1 MTNLGKPVP
10 NNSRSIDL
18 DYDAIIIGAGIS
30 GLYQLYKLRKLGMHV
45 GVLKQ
50 EPVLVVPGT
59 GTGILGHVLIQRVI
73 HMDFRFRTNYWRN
86 GIGASTLLVNQRS
99 SDTATT

>member
-30 GLYQLYKLRKLGMHV
+30 GLYQLYKFALESK
-45 GVLKQ
+45 
-50 EPVLVVPGT
+50 
-59 GTGILGHVLIQRVI
+59 I
-73 HMDFRFRTNYWRN
+73 
-86 GIGASTLLVNQRS
+86 
-99 SDTATT
+99 